1 MWQRL
6 QTRLDAI
13 RKDSPV
19 WNGVARIVSVLRF
32 RDFDPTSKNGLSGA
46 LATFKRAFI
55 SIGLIS
61 GVINVLTL
69 TGSFYLLQ
77 VYDRVVPGRSIPTLI
92 GISIIAL
99 VLFSFQGI
107 LELIR
112 SRLLTRIASAIDYA
126 SSGPI
131 YTAMVQLPLRIK
143 LPGDGNQPMRDLDQ
157 VRSFLSSAGPS
168 TLFDLPW
175 MPIYVF
181 ICFLFH
187 FWIGVTAL
195 VGAIVLFAL
204 TVLAEM
210 RTKEPMRVAS
220 GLASQRAALADSAR
234 RNSEVLQA
242 MGFGSRIRD
251 RWSQV
256 NLAHLDA
263 MAHASD
269 TAGTL
274 GTVARVLRTILQSMI
289 LAIGAFLVIR
299 GEATGG
305 IMIASSILMSR
316 ALAPIDQLI
325 GHWRGLIGAR
335 QSWQRLEKL
344 VQLLPQE
351 SVRTELPAPR
361 NQFTVEALG
370 LAAPGGSYFI
380 VQDVTFGLRAGD
392 GLGVIGPS
400 ASGKSSLL
408 RGLAG
413 VWAPV
418 RGSVRLDGATFD
430 QWVPDELGKYIGYLP
445 QDVQLF
451 DGTIAENISRFD
463 PESTSELVIA
473 AAASAGVH
481 ELIVR
486 LKDGYDTRIG
496 EQGVELSAGQRQRI
510 ALARAMYRDPFLVLL
525 DEPNSNLDAEGEAS
539 LSEALKRIRRRG
551 GIVIVVAHRPSALA
565 NLDLVL
571 VMNGGRMHAF
581 GRKNEILAKL
591 TRPALP
597 SRNLKVVAAPEAK

>member
-1 MWQRL
+1 VQRL
-6 QTRLDAI
+6 LAFFGGIFSRNLPQSLA
-13 RKDSPV
+13 
-19 WNGVARIVSVLRF
+19 
-32 RDFDPTSKNGLSGA
+32 SKLAGTMLFGNFSLSNKSGLSGA
-46 LATFKRAFI
+46 LAAFKRAFI
-55 SIGLIS
+55 SIGVVS
-61 GVINVLTL
+61 GVINILTL

-92 GISIIAL
+92 GLSIIAL
-99 VLFSFQGI
+99 VLFSFQGV

-112 SRLLTRIASAIDYA
+112 SRLLIRIASAIDYA
-126 SSGPI
+126 CSGPI

-157 VRSFLSSAGPS
+157 VRSFLSSGGPS
-168 TLFDLPW
+168 ALFDLPW

-195 VGAIVLFAL
+195 AGAIILFGL
-204 TVLAEM
+204 TLLAEF

-220 GLASQRAALADSAR
+220 GLASNRAALAESAR
-234 RNSEVLQA
+234 RNAEVLQA

-251 RWSQV
+251 RWSEV
-256 NLAHLDA
+256 NLRHLNA

-274 GTVARVLRTILQSMI
+274 GTVARILRTVLQSLI

-325 GHWRGLIGAR
+325 GHWRGFVGAR
-335 QSWQRLEKL
+335 QSWYRLEKL
-344 VQLLPQE
+344 VELLPKE
-351 SVRTELPAPR
+351 EDRTELPAPR

-380 VQDVTFGLRAGD
+380 VQDVNFGLRAGD

-418 RGSVRLDGATFD
+418 RGSVRLDGATLD
-430 QWVPDELGKYIGYLP
+430 QWPLDELGRHIGYLP

-451 DGTIAENISRFD
+451 EGTIAENISRFD
-463 PESTSELVIA
+463 PQSTSEKVIA
-473 AAASAGVH
+473 AASTAGVH

-486 LKDGYDTRIG
+486 LKDGYDTRVG
-496 EQGVELSAGQRQRI
+496 EQGLELSAGQRQRI
-510 ALARAMYRDPFLVLL
+510 ALARALYDDPFLVLL

-539 LSEALKRIRRRG
+539 LGDALRRIRRRG

-565 NLDLVL
+565 NLDVVL

-581 GRKNEILAKL
+581 GRKNEILSKL

-597 SRNLKVVAAPEAK
+597 QRSLKVVAAPEAK

>member
-1 MWQRL
+1 MRQRNFSWL
-6 QTRLDAI
+6 
-13 RKDSPV
+13 S
-19 WNGVARIVSVLRF
+19 VSKLADFMRF
-32 RDFDPTSKNGLSGA
+32 ADFNLSNKSGLSGA
-46 LATFKRAFI
+46 LAAFKRAFI
-55 SIGLIS
+55 SIGIIS

-92 GISIIAL
+92 GLSIIAL
-99 VLFSFQGI
+99 VLFSFQGV

-112 SRLLTRIASAIDYA
+112 SRLLVRIASAIDYA
-126 SSGPI
+126 CSGPI

-157 VRSFLSSAGPS
+157 VRSFLSSPGPS
-168 TLFDLPW
+168 ALFDLPW

-195 VGAIVLFAL
+195 VGAIVLFGL
-204 TVLAEM
+204 TLLAET
-210 RTKEPMRVAS
+210 RTKEPMRAAS
-220 GLASQRAALADSAR
+220 GLASNRAALAESAR
-234 RNSEVLQA
+234 RNAEVLQA

-256 NLAHLDA
+256 NLQHLNA

-274 GTVARVLRTILQSMI
+274 GTVARVLRTVLQSMI
-289 LAIGAFLVIR
+289 LAIGAYLVIL

-325 GHWRGLIGAR
+325 GHWRGFIGAR
-335 QSWQRLEKL
+335 QGWQRLEKL
-344 VQLLPQE
+344 VALLPPE
-351 SVRTELPAPR
+351 GTRTELPAPKSH
-361 NQFTVEALG
+361 FSAEAVG

-380 VQDVTFGLRAGD
+380 VQDVNFALRAGD

-413 VWAPV
+413 IWAPV
-418 RGSVRLDGATFD
+418 RGSVRLDGATMD
-430 QWVPDELGKYIGYLP
+430 QWEPDELGKHIGYLP

-451 DGTIAENISRFD
+451 DGTIAENIARFD
-463 PESTSELVIA
+463 PEATSEMVIA
-473 AAASAGVH
+473 AASSAGVH

-486 LKDGYDTRIG
+486 LKDGYDTRVG
-496 EQGVELSAGQRQRI
+496 ENGFELSAGQRQRI
-510 ALARAMYRDPFLVLL
+510 ALARAMYRDPFLILL

-539 LSEALKRIRRRG
+539 LSEALKRVRRRG

-597 SRNLKVVAAPEAK
+597 PRTLKVVSGPEAK

>member
-1 MWQRL
+1 MRL
-6 QTRLDAI
+6 
-13 RKDSPV
+13 
-19 WNGVARIVSVLRF
+19 G
-32 RDFDPTSKNGLSGA
+32 DFSLSHNSALSGA
-46 LATFKRAFI
+46 LAAFKRAFI
-55 SIGLIS
+55 SIGIVS
-61 GVINVLTL
+61 GVINILTL

-92 GISIIAL
+92 GLSIIAL
-99 VLFSFQGI
+99 VLFSFQGV

-112 SRLLTRIASAIDYA
+112 SRLLVRIASAIDYA
-126 SSGPI
+126 SSRPI

-143 LPGDGNQPMRDLDQ
+143 VPGDGNQPMRDLDQ
-157 VRSFLSSAGPS
+157 VRSFLSSTGPS
-168 TLFDLPW
+168 ALFDLPW

-187 FWIGVTAL
+187 FWIGVTA
-195 VGAIVLFAL
+195 VAGAILLFGL
-204 TVLAEM
+204 TLLAEM

-220 GLASQRAALADSAR
+220 VLASNRAALAESAR
-234 RNSEVLQA
+234 RNAEVLQA

-251 RWSQV
+251 RWSKL
-256 NLAHLDA
+256 NLEYLQA
-263 MAHASD
+263 MASATD

-274 GTVARVLRTILQSMI
+274 GTVARILRTVLQSLI

-325 GHWRGLIGAR
+325 GHWRGFVGAR
-335 QSWQRLEKL
+335 QGWQRLEKL
-344 VQLLPQE
+344 VEMLPKDE
-351 SVRTELPAPR
+351 DRTELPAPR

-380 VQDVTFGLRAGD
+380 VQDVNFGLRAGD

-418 RGSVRLDGATFD
+418 RGSVRMDGATLD
-430 QWVPDELGKYIGYLP
+430 QWPLDELGRHIGYLP

-451 DGTIAENISRFD
+451 EGTIAENIARFD
-463 PESTSELVIA
+463 PESTSDKVIA
-473 AAASAGVH
+473 AASTAGVH

-486 LKDGYDTRIG
+486 LKDGYETRVG
-496 EQGVELSAGQRQRI
+496 EQGLELSAGQRQRI
-510 ALARAMYRDPFLVLL
+510 ALARALYNDPFLVLL

-539 LSEALKRIRRRG
+539 LGEALRRIRRRG

-581 GRKNEILAKL
+581 GRKSDILSKL

-597 SRNLKVVAAPEAK
+597 QRTLKVVSAPEAK

>member
-1 MWQRL
+1 M
-6 QTRLDAI
+6 
-13 RKDSPV
+13 
-19 WNGVARIVSVLRF
+19 RF
-32 RDFDPTSKNGLSGA
+32 ADFNLGKRSGLSEALGA
-46 LATFKRAFI
+46 FRRAFI
-55 SIGLIS
+55 SIGVIS

-92 GISIIAL
+92 GLSIIAL
-99 VLFSFQGI
+99 VLFSFQGV

-112 SRLLTRIASAIDYA
+112 SRLLVRIASAMDYA
-126 SSGPI
+126 CSGPI

-157 VRSFLSSAGPS
+157 VRSFMSSTGPAA
-168 TLFDLPW
+168 LFDLPW
-175 MPIYVF
+175 MPIYVV

-187 FWIGVTAL
+187 FWIGTTAL
-195 VGAIVLFAL
+195 VGAAVLFGL
-204 TVLAEM
+204 TLLAEK

-220 GLASQRAALADSAR
+220 GLASNRAALADSAR
-234 RNSEVLQA
+234 RNAEVLQA
-242 MGFGSRIRD
+242 MGFGSRIRE
-251 RWSQV
+251 RWSEV
-256 NLAHLDA
+256 NLQHLRA
-263 MAHASD
+263 MSTASD

-274 GTVARVLRTILQSMI
+274 ATVARVMRTVLQSMI
-289 LAIGAFLVIR
+289 LAVGALLVIR

-305 IMIASSILMSR
+305 IMIAGSILMSR

-325 GHWRGLIGAR
+325 GHWRGFIGAR

-344 VQLLPQE
+344 VALLPPE
-351 SVRTELPAPR
+351 GPRTELPPPR
-361 NQFTVEALG
+361 NLFTVESLG
-370 LAAPGGSYFI
+370 LAAPGGSFFI
-380 VQDVTFGLRAGD
+380 VQDVNFTLRAGD

-418 RGSVRLDGATFD
+418 RGSVRLDGATLD
-430 QWVPDELGKYIGYLP
+430 QWDPDEVGRYIGYLP

-451 DGTIAENISRFD
+451 EGTIAENIARFD
-463 PESTSELVIA
+463 PEATSEMVIA
-473 AAASAGVH
+473 AASSAGVH

-486 LKDGYDTRIG
+486 FKDGYDTRVG
-496 EQGVELSAGQRQRI
+496 EQGVDLSAGQRQRI
-510 ALARAMYRDPFLVLL
+510 ALARALYRDPFLVLL

-539 LSEALKRIRRRG
+539 LNEALKRIRRRG
-551 GIVIVVAHRPSALA
+551 GIVVVVAHRPSALA

-597 SRNLKVVAAPEAK
+597 QRSLKVVAAPESK

>member
-1 MWQRL
+1 M
-6 QTRLDAI
+6 
-13 RKDSPV
+13 
-19 WNGVARIVSVLRF
+19 
-32 RDFDPTSKNGLSGA
+32 SKNSGLSGA
-46 LATFKRAFI
+46 LAAFKRAFL
-55 SIGLIS
+55 SIGVVS
-61 GVINVLTL
+61 GVINILTL

-92 GISIIAL
+92 GLSIIAL
-99 VLFSFQGI
+99 VLFSFQGV

-112 SRLLTRIASAIDYA
+112 SRLLVRIASAIDYA
-126 SSGPI
+126 CSGPI

-143 LPGDGNQPMRDLDQ
+143 VPGDGNQPMRDLDQ
-157 VRSFLSSAGPS
+157 VRSFLSSPGPS
-168 TLFDLPW
+168 ALFDLPW

-187 FWIGVTAL
+187 FWIGVTAIA
-195 VGAIVLFAL
+195 GAIVLFGL
-204 TVLAEM
+204 TILAEM

-220 GLASQRAALADSAR
+220 GLASNRAALAESAR
-234 RNSEVLQA
+234 RNAEVLQA

-251 RWSQV
+251 RWS
-256 NLAHLDA
+256 NLNLDYLQA
-263 MAHASD
+263 MANATD

-274 GTVARVLRTILQSMI
+274 GTIARILRTVLQSLI

-316 ALAPIDQLI
+316 ALAPIDHLI
-325 GHWRGLIGAR
+325 SHWRGFVGAR
-335 QSWQRLEKL
+335 QSWYRLEKL
-344 VQLLPQE
+344 VDLLPKDE
-351 SVRTELPAPR
+351 DRTELPAPR
-361 NQFTVEALG
+361 NQFSVEALG

-380 VQDVTFGLRAGD
+380 VQDVNFVLRAGD

-418 RGSVRLDGATFD
+418 RGSVRMDGATLD
-430 QWVPDELGKYIGYLP
+430 QWPLDELGRHIGYLP

-451 DGTIAENISRFD
+451 EGTIAENIARFD
-463 PESTSELVIA
+463 PEATSEKVIA
-473 AAASAGVH
+473 AASTAGVH

-486 LKDGYDTRIG
+486 LKDGYETRVG

-510 ALARAMYRDPFLVLL
+510 ALARALYNDPFLVLL

-539 LSEALKRIRRRG
+539 LGEALRRIRRRG

-581 GRKNEILAKL
+581 GRKSDILSKL

-597 SRNLKVVAAPEAK
+597 QRTLKVVSAPEAK